1 MKRFFAALILVAAMS
16 GAVAQEAADWY
27 MGKPIKDIR
36 FSGIVVVPL
45 KDLSGIGKEFKGKPF
60 SDELW
65 AQLLSRV
72 YELDY
77 FETIEPEA
85 IPADAASSAVIVV
98 FNVTEKPAVRSI
110 SVKGN
115 QGVRTQEILD
125 TLSMETETIY
135 NETRIRLDEM
145 AIRKLYQDKG
155 FPDIKVSGAG
165 SSRADG
171 GIDVTYTVE
180 EGVQNIVEKIS
191 FEGVS
196 AIPVSSLRSEL
207 KLNEKSL
214 FKTGQ
219 FTDGKMEERRQAVEM

>member
-110 SVKGN
+110 SIKGN

-135 NETRIRLDEM
+135 KI
-145 AIRKLYQDKG
+145 G
-155 FPDIKVSGAG
+155 
-165 SSRADG
+165 RA
-171 GIDVTYTVE
+171 
-180 EGVQNIVEKIS
+180 S
-191 FEGVS
+191 C
-196 AIPVSSLRSEL
+196 R
-207 KLNEKSL
+207 
-214 FKTGQ
+214 
-219 FTDGKMEERRQAVEM
+219 ERV